1 METVAEEPLCGMCH
15 CQFVLLVLVLF
26 HFHFYLFIVGY
37 GDTILKLTMTCGQGF
52 KFIFEFSLS
61 SLLFFSLDQNSEV
74 KQKLGASEKDKEVY
88 CLEITSDSLA
98 CEFLLVHVENGLVLY
113 SYFAMQ
119 YRFVFSSFLNLCSL
133 CATNYMCFCFKKI
146 IMILHGSQTTSKE
159 PNFHTLQV
167 YL

>member
-74 KQKLGASEKDKEVY
+74 KQKLGASEKDKEVC
-88 CLEITSDSLA
+88 CLEITIDSLA
-98 CEFLLVHVENGLVLY
+98 SPGVFISTCRKWLGLVFNFIFCDAIQICLLIF
-113 SYFAMQ
+113 SQ
-119 YRFVFSSFLNLCSL
+119 FVFF
-133 CATNYMCFCFKKI
+133 MCDK
-146 IMILHGSQTTSKE
+146 LHV
-159 PNFHTLQV
+159 L
-167 YL
+167 LL